1 MSSNSLRSMSRWSAW
16 VLAALPIMVSAAPGG
31 TIRPAV
37 ERLAHDAHSFI
48 TGPSYEVPA
57 VDDRLTC
64 EQLYAGI
71 VSLTS
76 QTYSYHGSYW
86 DDPRNAAILAAGFV
100 VTPAFY
106 ALGYTAMGGYAENQR
121 VRDVNM
127 QLDALRQAS
136 ARKQCWVR

>member
-1 MSSNSLRSMSRWSAW
+1 MLSISLRSMLRWIAW
-16 VLAALPIMVSAAPGG
+16 VLAALPVMVAAAPGG
-31 TIRPAV
+31 TIQPAV
-37 ERLAHDAHSFI
+37 ERLAHDARSFV

-57 VDDRLTC
+57 IDDRLTC

-76 QTYSYHGSYW
+76 QTYSYHDSYW
-86 DDPRNAAILAAGFV
+86 NDPRNAAILAAGFV

-106 ALGYTAMGGYAENQR
+106 ALTYTAVGGYAENQR
-121 VRDVNM
+121 VRNVNM

-136 ARKQCWVR
+136 ARKQCWIR